1 MQLIKC
7 QVSALRHKFGIFRAC
22 MSESD
27 EAMRS
32 SYTALIELAQKLS
45 KIVVGFGKVT
55 NLPQSLKDAYNSFL
69 EDGVRFAFGQVNSS
83 GTVSLCML
91 LVAR

>member
-1 MQLIKC
+1 MN
-7 QVSALRHKFGIFRAC
+7 
-22 MSESD
+22 ESD

-55 NLPQSLKDAYNSFL
+55 NLPKSLKDAYSSFL

-83 GTVSLCML
+83 GTPL
-91 LVAR
+91 LWLV